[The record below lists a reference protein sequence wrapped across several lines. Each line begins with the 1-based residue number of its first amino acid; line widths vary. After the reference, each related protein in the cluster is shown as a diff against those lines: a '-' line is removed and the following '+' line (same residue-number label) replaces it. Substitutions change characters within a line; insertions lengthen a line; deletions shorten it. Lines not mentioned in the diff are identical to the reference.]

1 MLALIDG
8 DYLTYARGFAC
19 EKTYYQIH
27 ESEEALLFGKL
38 PLAEVR
44 YKKEVFPLLKEGNII
59 TKRKEVDSL
68 QNCLHSVKVTLQSI
82 IENTKSNQYRV
93 FLTGGNQFR
102 EKIAKTQV
110 YKGNRDKA
118 HRPVYYQEIRDY
130 MIKTWKA
137 ELIEYYEADDLMAS
151 TQWNAYVE
159 GNLDTVICT
168 IDKDLNQIPGWHY
181 NISTQKLS
189 FINPE
194 EAETFLWMQVL
205 MGDRV
210 DNVQGIPFVGE
221 AKARKILKDV
231 PLSEMKQRVLDEY
244 KKYFKDEEK
253 ALESFQEH
261 FDLVAMKR
269 YLDDEGIFKQ

>member
-1 MLALIDG
+1 
-8 DYLTYARGFAC
+8 
-19 EKTYYQIH
+19 
-27 ESEEALLFGKL
+27 
-38 PLAEVR
+38 
-44 YKKEVFPLLKEGNII
+44 
-59 TKRKEVDSL
+59 
-68 QNCLHSVKVTLQSI
+68 
-82 IENTKSNQYRV
+82 
-93 FLTGGNQFR
+93 
-102 EKIAKTQV
+102 
-110 YKGNRDKA
+110 
-118 HRPVYYQEIRDY
+118 

-181 NISTQKLS
+181 NISTQKLF

-269 YLDDEGIFKQ
+269 YLDDEGIFKQH